1 MALLVCSDTV
11 MESKTADRTGSGK
24 ATASLPWIEKY
35 RPNSLDDLIAHDHII
50 GTSACRRST
59 LRRGARARAHACAA
73 GGPGVCITPC
83 SHMCGVVARVPR
95 AVNRLID
102 ANKLPH
108 LLLYGPPGTG
118 KTSTIVACAKRLYGK
133 KWKSMTLEVRRG
145 GTLAGGTPCSALRC
159 CVQFRSRQP
168 WSPVPCAASQLNA
181 SDDRGI
187 GVVRDQI
194 KSFAG
199 TMKLFSKGVKLV
211 ILDEADA
218 MTSDAQFALRRG
230 AYTPCRVPP
239 TLP

>member
-1 MALLVCSDTV
+1 MGRSGAGGD
-11 MESKTADRTGSGK
+11 AGAGAGK
-24 ATASLPWIEKY
+24 AEASLPWIEKY

-50 GTSACRRST
+50 STSAL
-59 LRRGARARAHACAA
+59 LRCVPHPARAAHQAQRVS
-73 GGPGVCITPC
+73 PW
-83 SHMCGVVARVPR
+83 MCL

-133 KWKSMTLEVRRG
+133 QWKSMTLEV
-145 GTLAGGTPCSALRC
+145 LPLWIVAVSMALTWC
-159 CVQFRSRQP
+159 CV
-168 WSPVPCAASQLNA
+168 SQLNA

-194 KSFAG
+194 KNFAG

-218 MTSDAQFALRRG
+218 MTPDAQFALRRG
-230 AYTPCRVPP
+230 TSSLAHRLHSVSCGSQCAVCVPSD
-239 TLP
+239 

>member
-1 MALLVCSDTV
+1 MA
-11 MESKTADRTGSGK
+11 
-24 ATASLPWIEKY
+24 
-35 RPNSLDDLIAHDHII
+35 RPLRPSPGL
-50 GTSACRRST
+50 RST
-59 LRRGARARAHACAA
+59 GPTRWTTSSPTTTSSARVRAGAARFGAVLVLALMLVLPEGPACASHLVLTCVA
-73 GGPGVCITPC
+73 WWPG
-83 SHMCGVVARVPR
+83 VPR